1 MIGLKMAW
9 VCGEM
14 KEGSGLFSCWLEE
27 LGWRGHFL
35 TAKQKECLMVWTHKF
50 EMSIRLGGAGRWRE
64 EVQWKFD
71 MRLEFRIGM

>member
-27 LGWRGHFL
+27 LGWREWR
-35 TAKQKECLMVWTHKF
+35 KEGKKKRENERRKKNRIEKKF
-50 EMSIRLGGAGRWRE
+50 VVELG
-64 EVQWKFD
+64 
-71 MRLEFRIGM
+71 